1 MIDDITC
8 TLLLILSMGLLY
20 ASNRLS
26 ISLLR
31 DDLERYAD
39 AVENYKQLLHL
50 NTIIGAEIRK
60 GRIRSVDVVLDRE
73 GNPHCGDCS
82 DCDGD

>member
-1 MIDDITC
+1 MNDMAC

-26 ISLLR
+26 MRMLR

-39 AVENYKQLLHL
+39 SVKNFEKLLHL

-60 GRIRSVDVVLDRE
+60 GGVRSIDVVIRRND
-73 GNPHCGDCS
+73 NPHCGDCP

>member
-1 MIDDITC
+1 MNDMAC
-8 TLLLILSMGLLY
+8 TLLLIFSMALLY
-20 ASNRLS
+20 ASNRLY
-26 ISLLR
+26 IRMLR

-39 AVENYKQLLHL
+39 SMENLEKLLHL

-60 GRIRSVDVVLDRE
+60 GGVRSIDVVIRRND
-73 GNPHCGDCS
+73 NPHCGDCP